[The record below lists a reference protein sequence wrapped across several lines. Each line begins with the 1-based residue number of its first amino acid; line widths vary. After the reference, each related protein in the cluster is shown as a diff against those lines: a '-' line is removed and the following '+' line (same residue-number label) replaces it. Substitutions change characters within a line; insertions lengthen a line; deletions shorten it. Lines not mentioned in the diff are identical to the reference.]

1 MSIRHTHIISWL
13 SFLLISTNI
22 PIYSTS
28 CSSKKKY
35 DCRVDKSFDGSDWYG
50 LYGKF
55 DDSDY
60 EITEERITY
69 KHLNGIN
76 YVNNLVVPNYVWC
89 EEKKLPVYLDENLFF
104 GYLKISGS
112 VYLNE
117 FMTDIPDHIFE
128 NCVNIEKI
136 FLMNKIINVGE
147 RSFYNCLSLKSIEF
161 SECSEYYHYLY
172 ADEIFKFIES
182 ISDEAF
188 YRVELNINIVFDKLE
203 NLGNSAFSDCTHIK
217 SVTFSNNCLS
227 QQKCLKNS
235 SFSNCWNLQ
244 FVSLNKNIISIGDE
258 CFLGCYNL
266 KKVNWE
272 IDSNHENVLIGKKAF
287 SHCYALAQICSNLSN
302 FSPSYIG
309 DYAFDSDKAFNFN
322 YFDSENNTFFLNTS
336 FIGEYAFSS
345 CETIKLVKFYPS
357 ENFIICSNAFYYC
370 YRLDCI
376 DFSNF
381 GLSVPKWYGVVHI
394 FGNVCKNGV
403 FYISNLDYSD
413 SWLDFFNSQ
422 TNEGTA
428 ECWDFKCKES

>member
-1 MSIRHTHIISWL
+1 MSIRHAHIISQL
-13 SFLLISTNI
+13 SFLLISTSI
-22 PIYSTS
+22 PLYSTS
-28 CSSKKKY
+28 CSSKNNC
-35 DCRVDKSFDGSDWYG
+35 DCRVDKSFNGSDWYG

-60 EITEERITY
+60 EIAEEKIIY

-76 YVNNLVVPNYVWC
+76 YANNLVIPNYVLY
-89 EEKKLPVYLDENLFF
+89 EKKKLPVYLDKNLFF
-104 GYLKISGS
+104 GFQNISGS

-128 NCVNIEKI
+128 NCVNIKKI

-161 SECSEYYHYLY
+161 SEYSEYYHYLH

-182 ISDEAF
+182 ISNEAF
-188 YRVELNINIVFDKLE
+188 YRVELDISIVFDKLE

-217 SVTFSNNCLS
+217 SVIFSNNCLFL
-227 QQKCLKNS
+227 QKHLKNS

-244 FVSLNKNIISIGDE
+244 FVSLNKNIISVGDE

-272 IDSNHENVLIGKKAF
+272 INSNNEDVLIGKKAF
-287 SHCYALAQICSNLSN
+287 SHCYALAQIYSNLNN

-309 DYAFDSDKAFNFN
+309 DYAFDSDRAFNFN

-345 CETIKLVKFYPS
+345 CETIKLVKFFPL
-357 ENFIICSNAFYYC
+357 ENFIISSNAFYYC

-381 GLSVPKWYGVVHI
+381 GSFVPQWEGVVHI
-394 FGNVCKNGV
+394 FDNICKNGI
-403 FYISNLDYSD
+403 FYISNLDD
-413 SWLDFFNSQ
+413 LNSWLYFFNSQ
-422 TNEGTA
+422 INEGVA
-428 ECWDFKCKES
+428 ECWNFKCK